1 MDWALII
8 GLRKDPILRK
18 SKTGTP
24 DPSAE
29 FQAREKI
36 EKQAWDREYEERG
49 KRSKEPGGFAW
60 FQPKKETGSGG
71 DSPQMKQAMSSTP
84 PRKET
89 SLPGSQR
96 MTSPLSP
103 TSSRF
108 TTGTASLNLPWQ
120 TSTTGGPSTEG
131 AVSTAAITAAMSQ
144 PNTLGFNASTSPQPT
159 PDVNVITSGGSSTL
173 INNAELP
180 QARSK
185 EKSRKGSS
193 GGEEKT
199 ESSQHVSGEE
209 PVILGVCA
217 MDVKARSKAMREILT
232 RLVEIEKGGVNVK
245 LFGDMVI
252 LEEDITHWPPV
263 DVLISFFS
271 KDFPLAKAI
280 AYTQIPNITRPPP
293 ISINSLAMQ
302 ALLWDRRLVL
312 AILDHI
318 GVPTPMRAEVNR
330 DGGPRVHPRL
340 RERVRRDLGLVL
352 PGTKSE
358 EEETWDD
365 PIIPERWVQSRAK
378 AKASGGLK
386 SEVPRSKEVI
396 LREDGNAIIVGG
408 TVIEKPFV
416 EKPVDGEDHN
426 VYIYHRNGGGRR
438 LFRKVGNKSSEQDPT
453 LWHPRTNGSFIYE
466 EFINVD
472 NAEDIKIYTVGPN
485 FSHAETRKSP
495 VVDGLVRRNADGK
508 ETRFITQLSP
518 EEKGWAK
525 DIVEAFGQRVC
536 GFDLLRCTEDTGIR
550 SLIIDVNGWSFVKG
564 NQAYYDKAAEI
575 LSNVC
580 KTARERK
587 RKYAQADAVANGI
600 TVSKPK
606 VDQTVVPSSSVLRAT
621 VTVLRHADRTPKMK
635 LKFTFPANEAW
646 TKPFLR
652 LLRGHRE
659 EIILRDARQLQYIL
673 DAADETARLGCT
685 PEVAQKL
692 ANLKDVLARKTGL
705 AGTKAQLKPGFYKK
719 DKVKD
724 KNGSADG
731 KKKKGEDDDGEATE
745 TDTTRE
751 RVKEWIEE
759 SGSLA
764 TPTPAHAAPAALPP
778 PVPSPTPIASQSP
791 DHIPTP
797 MGSPPNLPTRPE
809 TPALS
814 SSQFIQEDEADQQ
827 PSDED
832 LIPEG
837 LEKLQLVVKWGGES
851 THSARYQARDLGDT
865 FKKDLMIM
873 NKDVLNN
880 VKIYTSSERRVVN
893 TAQIFAHALL
903 GKENNTPAAARKP
916 EDYDTPQ
923 IEHIIQRRDLLDD
936 NNAAK
941 ELTDQVK
948 KKLKILLRPGESEK
962 RPELAWPKSLKK
974 EPVEVVKEVMEQM
987 AELREIMERNYENGN
1002 VDKLQVRWCSNDSA
1016 FLFRERY
1023 MKMFDDFTGKGTE
1036 KFDPARISELY
1047 DSLKFDSLHHRQFL
1061 LAVFDPEGKGDVKNN
1076 TEGGDRRLHE
1086 LFARIKALFE
1096 LVAPQEYGIDM
1107 KEKEEI
1113 GVLTSLPLL
1122 RKVVQDL
1129 VEARDTGK
1137 STANFYF
1144 TKESH
1149 IISYYHLLLTS
1160 GLPFLKDVR
1169 IEELDYASSLTIE
1182 LYERH
1187 SGGSEAKNY
1196 SMRLSVS
1203 EGAHASSVLDSAVD
1217 ARHTLTVQPRKKL
1230 TSHVDFDL
1238 ALESLTK
1245 HFNKGLSFST
1255 TPLEGDEVYL
1265 RKRVADE
1272 AVLPLSLSK
1281 HGDDTPRHFSSA
1293 ASDRTY
1299 ASEML

>member
-1 MDWALII
+1 
-8 GLRKDPILRK
+8 
-18 SKTGTP
+18 
-24 DPSAE
+24 
-29 FQAREKI
+29 
-36 EKQAWDREYEERG
+36 
-49 KRSKEPGGFAW
+49 
-60 FQPKKETGSGG
+60 
-71 DSPQMKQAMSSTP
+71 MSSTP
-84 PRKET
+84 PRGT
-89 SLPGSQR
+89 TPLPGGGQQR
-96 MTSPLSP
+96 LTSPLSP

-108 TTGTASLNLPWQ
+108 TTGTSSLNIPWQ
-120 TSTTGGPSTEG
+120 TTATSSAE
-131 AVSTAAITAAMSQ
+131 AMVANAAIEDAMTQ
-144 PNTLGFNASTSPQPT
+144 NGALGFSASTSPQPT

-173 INNAELP
+173 VSNAELP
-180 QARSK
+180 QTQVPRSASNYNK
-185 EKSRKGSS
+185 ESGKKSSS
-193 GGEEKT
+193 KTNEEEK
-199 ESSQHVSGEE
+199 VDPLLPMPGEE

-280 AYTQIPNITRPPP
+280 AYTQLPNITRPPP

-330 DGGPRVHPRL
+330 DGGPHVHPRL

-352 PGTKSE
+352 PGSKSE
-358 EEETWDD
+358 EEETWGE
-365 PIIPERWVQSRAK
+365 PIIPDRWVQSRAR
-378 AKASGGLK
+378 AKASRGLRG
-386 SEVPRSKEVI
+386 EVPRSKEVI
-396 LREDGNAIIVGG
+396 LRDDGNAIIVGG
-408 TVIEKPFV
+408 VVIEKPFV

-536 GFDLLRCTEDTGIR
+536 GFDLLRCTEEKGIR

-606 VDQTVVPSSSVLRAT
+606 PEQTVVPSSSVLRAT

-705 AGTKAQLKPGFYKK
+705 PGTKAQLKPGFYKK
-719 DKVKD
+719 KD
-724 KNGSADG
+724 KKKDEEGSADG
-731 KKKKGEDDDGEATE
+731 KKGKSKGDDDDGEATE

-764 TPTPAHAAPAALPP
+764 TPTPAHATPAALRPE
-778 PVPSPTPIASQSP
+778 VSSPTQPKSQSP
-791 DHIPTP
+791 NAIPTP

-814 SSQFIQEDEADQQ
+814 SSQFIQDDEGDNDR

-903 GKENNTPAAARKP
+903 GKENHTPAAARKP
-916 EDYDTPQ
+916 EDYETPQ
-923 IEHIIQRRDLLDD
+923 IEHLIQRRDLLDD

-987 AELREIMERNYENGN
+987 AELREIMDRNYENGN

-1076 TEGGDRRLHE
+1076 TEGGDRRIHE